1 MTDCAPVHRVVLLAG
16 PSGSGKSR
24 LARES
29 GLPVLNLDHFYRDGD
44 DPGMP
49 RHPELGIVD
58 WDDPRAWDAER
69 AVDTLVQLCRT
80 GSAQIPVYD
89 IAHDRTVGTE
99 LFTVGDAPV
108 FVAEGLFAAD
118 IVDACRARGILAD
131 AIVLRRKPWK
141 NFLRRLTRDLTEHR
155 KPPLTLLRR
164 GRELMRTEQAIV
176 DRQLGLGA
184 RPAGAEDARNAIRDA
199 ADAPSGMP

>member
-1 MTDCAPVHRVVLLAG
+1 MTDCALVHRVVLLAG

-58 WDDPRAWDAER
+58 WDDPRAWDAGR

-80 GSAQIPVYD
+80 GSARIPVYD

-99 LFTVGDAPV
+99 LFTVGAAPV
-108 FVAEGLFAAD
+108 FVAEGLFAAEIAD
-118 IVDACRARGILAD
+118 ECRARGILAD
-131 AIVLRRKPWK
+131 AVVLHRKPWK
-141 NFLRRLTRDLTEHR
+141 NFVRRLARDLVEHR

-164 GRELMRTEQAIV
+164 GRELLRTEREIV
-176 DRQLGLGA
+176 ERQRELGA
-184 RPAGAEDARNAIRDA
+184 RPVDAEEARRAIRGA
-199 ADAPSGMP
+199 AEAPSGKP

>member
-1 MTDCAPVHRVVLLAG
+1 MHRVVLLAG

-24 LARES
+24 LAHES

-49 RHPELGIVD
+49 RDPDLGIVD
-58 WDDPRAWDAER
+58 WDDPRSWDAER

-99 LFTVGDAPV
+99 LFTVGAAPV
-108 FVAEGLFAAD
+108 FVAEGLFAAE
-118 IVDACRARGILAD
+118 IVDECRARGVLAD
-131 AIVLRRKPWK
+131 AIVLHRKPWK
-141 NFLRRLTRDLTEHR
+141 NFLRRLARDLAEHR

-164 GRELMRTEQAIV
+164 GRTLMRTERAIV
-176 DRQLGLGA
+176 DRQRGLGA
-184 RPAGAEDARNAIRDA
+184 RPADAQQVRDA
-199 ADAPSGMP
+199 LRGAAEAPSGMP

>member
-1 MTDCAPVHRVVLLAG
+1 MHRVVLLAG

-49 RHPELGIVD
+49 RHPELGIID
-58 WDDPRAWDAER
+58 WDDPRSWDGER
-69 AVDTLVQLCRT
+69 AVDTLVQVCRT

-99 LFTVGDAPV
+99 LFTVGATPV
-108 FVAEGLFAAD
+108 FVAEGLFAAE
-118 IVDACRARGILAD
+118 IVEECRARGILAD
-131 AIVLRRKPWK
+131 AMVLRRKPWK
-141 NFLRRLTRDLTEHR
+141 NFLRRLTRDLAEHR

-164 GRELMRTEQAIV
+164 GRTLMRLERAIV
-176 DRQLGLGA
+176 ERQRALGA
-184 RPAGAEDARNAIRDA
+184 RPADAEEVRDA
-199 ADAPSGMP
+199 LRGAAETPSGMP

>member
-1 MTDCAPVHRVVLLAG
+1 MHRVVLLAG

-49 RHPELGIVD
+49 RHPDLGIID

-69 AVDTLVQLCRT
+69 AVETLVQLCRT
-80 GSAQIPVYD
+80 GSAQVPVYD
-89 IAHDRTVGTE
+89 IAHDRTVGAE
-99 LFTVGDAPV
+99 PFSVGAAPV

-118 IVDACRARGILAD
+118 IVDACKARGILAD
-131 AIVLRRKPWK
+131 AIVLHRRPWK
-141 NFLRRLTRDLTEHR
+141 NFLRRLVRDLAEHR

-164 GRELMRTEQAIV
+164 GRQLMRAEREIV
-176 DRQLGLGA
+176 ERQRALGA
-184 RPAGAEDARNAIRDA
+184 RPASAQDVRQALRDA
-199 ADAPSGMP
+199 AGTTSGMP

>member
-69 AVDTLVQLCRT
+69 AVDTLVQISRT

-89 IAHDRTVGTE
+89 IAHDRTVGAE
-99 LFTVGDAPV
+99 PFTVGTAPV

-118 IVDACRARGILAD
+118 IVEACRSRGILAD

-141 NFLRRLTRDLTEHR
+141 NFVRRLARDLAERR

-164 GRELMRTEQAIV
+164 GRELMRTERAIV
-176 DRQLGLGA
+176 ERQRSLGA
-184 RPAGAEDARNAIRDA
+184 RPADAQQVRDA
-199 ADAPSGMP
+199 LRGAAGAPSGKP

>member
-1 MTDCAPVHRVVLLAG
+1 MHRVILLAG

-44 DPGMP
+44 DANMP
-49 RHPELGIVD
+49 RRAELGIVD
-58 WDDPRAWDAER
+58 WDDPRSWDAGR

-99 LFTVGDAPV
+99 RFSVGATPV
-108 FVAEGLFAAD
+108 FIAEGLFAAEILD
-118 IVDACRARGILAD
+118 ECRARGILGD
-131 AIVLRRKPWK
+131 AIVLHRKPWK
-141 NFLRRLTRDLTEHR
+141 NFLRRLTRDLAEHR

-164 GRELMRTEQAIV
+164 GRTLMRTERAIV
-176 DRQLGLGA
+176 QRQRRLGA
-184 RPAGAEDARNAIRDA
+184 RPATAQDARRAIRGA
-199 ADAPSGMP
+199 AEAPSGKP